1 MQCESATANSTV
13 LRSVYS
19 YPLDCFQS
27 EKGISAMNLS
37 QETRLG
43 WCLAIS
49 VWEMK
54 AKMIGSLRS
63 QGVLYRFWYNTLFF
77 ADGTFSEFTIGKV
90 IR

>member
-1 MQCESATANSTV
+1 MVSA
-13 LRSVYS
+13 
-19 YPLDCFQS
+19 
-27 EKGISAMNLS
+27 ISA
-37 QETRLG
+37 
-43 WCLAIS
+43 
-49 VWEMK
+49 WEMK

>member
-1 MQCESATANSTV
+1 MVS
-13 LRSVYS
+13 
-19 YPLDCFQS
+19 
-27 EKGISAMNLS
+27 
-37 QETRLG
+37 
-43 WCLAIS
+43 AIS

-63 QGVLYRFWYNTLFF
+63 QGVLYRFWYNTPFF

>member
-1 MQCESATANSTV
+1 MVS
-13 LRSVYS
+13 
-19 YPLDCFQS
+19 
-27 EKGISAMNLS
+27 
-37 QETRLG
+37 
-43 WCLAIS
+43 AIS

-77 ADGTFSEFTIGKV
+77 FADGTFSEFTIGKV

>member
-1 MQCESATANSTV
+1 MVS
-13 LRSVYS
+13 
-19 YPLDCFQS
+19 
-27 EKGISAMNLS
+27 
-37 QETRLG
+37 
-43 WCLAIS
+43 AIS

-77 ADGTFSEFTIGKV
+77 ADSTFSEFTIGKV